1 MLITNSSKTCYLSRV
16 LGFCFFWDIMQQ
28 HHEKIVNIL
37 VAVIIVV
44 NIFSVTLFDWF
55 AILL

>member
-1 MLITNSSKTCYLSRV
+1 
-16 LGFCFFWDIMQQ
+16 MQQ

-55 AILL
+55 AILM

>member
-16 LGFCFFWDIMQQ
+16 LSFCFFWDIMQQ

-55 AILL
+55 AILM